1 MLHMPHFSGTWM
13 EFQTLVGPRTEF
25 KQGLRSFSFVGP
37 ESIGGLGPFQTHF
50 FFRNS
55 FWVTSKFSW
64 L

>member
-50 FFRNS
+50 F
-55 FWVTSKFSW
+55 
-64 L
+64 